1 MKKLITIGLIAMFAF
16 SSLMAFEMKWGGT
29 ARVRG
34 GIVQN
39 AGWDKDASTTSW
51 KSQRIRLFM
60 TGEAENGVKFV
71 IRSKWTNGDVGG
83 SNFKKTVNNGVTI
96 DRAYIVIPD
105 AFAGFTLQAGKLPF
119 YLKNGLIVDDNQPG
133 MYASRMFGDIYFG
146 FGGFT
151 MSEDNSDVSFIADAD
166 SDSDNGTYGDGKASD
181 DSHGWVASVSKSNV
195 GPGTVGLDV
204 AVQTNTKPDEF
215 VFDATTGGC
224 AINSNTNYSA
234 SNVFWVSPWYSL
246 SMNDLN
252 VTINPV
258 FMSGSFEANDAGKA
272 ANKKD
277 LDGSIMALSVKPSY
291 KLGETSISADILY
304 ISGVAKDDQDEN
316 FGWRN
321 MSSFYCQGLDWF
333 GSANSIDNYGDVG
346 NVVDAYGQTAV
357 AVYADQPILSNLTAH
372 LGLGYVMTSEDVE
385 YGDNKKDNVLGTEID
400 LGVAWN
406 VKENVTWKVTGVY
419 VMPGD
424 ATLQG
429 SDKDEAITALN
440 SYLEYSF

>member
-1 MKKLITIGLIAMFAF
+1 MKKLITIGMIAMFAF
-16 SSLMAFEMKWGGT
+16 SSLMAVEMSWNGT

-34 GIVQN
+34 GITEN

-71 IRSKWTNGDVGG
+71 VRSKWSNGDV
-83 SNFKKTVNNGVTI
+83 SQSKTVEF

-105 AFAGFTLQAGKLPF
+105 AFAGFTLQAGLVPF
-119 YLKNGLIVDDNQPG
+119 YVKNGLIVDDNHAG
-133 MYASRMFGDIYFG
+133 MYASRMFGDIYVG
-146 FGGFT
+146 VGGFT
-151 MSEDNSDVSFIADAD
+151 MDEGTDVE
-166 SDSDNGTYGDGKASD
+166 KAND

-195 GPGTVGLDV
+195 GPGTAGFDV
-204 AVQTNTKPDEF
+204 ALRTNSSK
-215 VFDATTGGC
+215 GGDGYKSG
-224 AINSNTNYSA
+224 NL
-234 SNVFWVSPWYSL
+234 FWVSPWYSL

-252 VTINPV
+252 VTVNPV
-258 FMSGSFEANDAGKA
+258 FMSGKYEASTDAGKDKEA
-272 ANKKD
+272 
-277 LDGSIMALSVKPSY
+277 SVMALSIKPSY
-291 KLGETSISADILY
+291 KLGETSLSGDILY
-304 ISGVAKDDQDEN
+304 ISGVSAEDQAKGED
-316 FGWRN
+316 FGWDN
-321 MSSFYCQGLDWF
+321 MSSFYCQGLEF
-333 GSANSIDNYGDVG
+333 YGSANPTDNYGILGNIVG
-346 NVVDAYGQTAV
+346 EYGQTAV